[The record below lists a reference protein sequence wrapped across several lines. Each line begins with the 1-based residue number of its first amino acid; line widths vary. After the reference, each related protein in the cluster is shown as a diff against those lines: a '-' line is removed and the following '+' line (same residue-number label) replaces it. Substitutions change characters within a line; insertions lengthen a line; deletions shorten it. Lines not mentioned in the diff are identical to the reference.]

1 MIHWEINWYEG
12 ETEETSMTIQVL
24 YLRVYV

>member
-12 ETEETSMTIQVL
+12 ETEEASMTIQVL